1 MIKKSG
7 DLMNESEVLIYH
19 YSSKNEQ
26 WYDATKNV
34 VWFGEDNNAWSVKF
48 KSSDD
53 FYHVSYQK
61 MRVFDKPTE
70 VEFAE
75 LYYKESPCYNIK
87 KLLLFNGKV
96 YKIFYNS
103 GYTCVAFPK
112 EIRIV
117 KDTLKD
123 DQKASGVM
131 AYYRRVVKETAK
143 TEENQ
148 FMLSQFDDIS
158 YVNGDSVLS
167 LYLKGELAKNKDNFE
182 MPVVCPFGLNM
193 SQSKALKMAF
203 ENRISIIEGP
213 PGTGKTQTILNI
225 ISNAVIRGKSVAVVS
240 NNNSAT
246 DNVFEKLEKYGYS
259 FICAPLGNADN
270 VDRFFEEYDS
280 SIPKMEKQNVDIH
293 KLNNLYLALPT
304 YFEKENQK
312 KKLYSLLDDVDLEY
326 KHFLVD
332 NGSFNFNEFK
342 FKNLNADPAKV
353 QEVIVKLKEKEKVGF
368 WDRLSIKSKLRIK
381 GRFFKFDKEKSIILL
396 QNLYYLTKKNQIK
409 KDIDEIDKYMRGE
422 SLEDKTNTFRDL
434 SNAYFKN
441 KLIEIY
447 SNVNR
452 DNYDRSNYKR
462 NFTEFVKD
470 YPIILS
476 STYALAKCSQRGYLF
491 DYLIVDESSQVNMAS
506 AILSMRIA
514 KNIVVVGDIRQLPQI
529 DDSTFDERNK
539 VLLKEFN
546 VSDAYSYQGNS
557 IMSSLLS
564 LYGDRIPKQ
573 MLKEHYR
580 CAPEII
586 NFCNKEF
593 YGDELIVYTKPK
605 ENVNSMRVIKTVAG
619 NFARKNTTGTGQ
631 YNQREIDE
639 IENLLTIEEMEDI
652 GVITPYRYQ
661 AKLIQDKFGDKVD
674 SSTIHK
680 FQGREKK
687 TIIFSSVVNDVNDF
701 VGNDNLINV
710 AVSRAVDR
718 FVLVTSDKVANS
730 KMGVLSDLI
739 NYISYHQDFGKV
751 DEGNKKSIYDILY
764 SDYEKQLN
772 KFRKAHPSKDFD
784 TENLTKELLKNILND
799 SKYKSIW
806 FKMHVSLRDFVKNN
820 NHDLTNDEYKFYMNP
835 NAHADFLIY
844 NKMSRMPVC
853 VIEVDGVSFHEQ
865 QEKQKERDSKKNSIL
880 NKAGIPILRL
890 KTNESQEAVRI
901 RKFLDEIL
909 ISKE

>member
-1 MIKKSG
+1 
-7 DLMNESEVLIYH
+7 MNESEFLIYH

-34 VWFGEDNNAWSVKF
+34 VCFSEDNNAWSVKF

-61 MRVFDKPTE
+61 MRIFDNPKE

-75 LYYKESPCYNIK
+75 IYYKESPCYDVK
-87 KLLLFNGKV
+87 KLLLFNSQV
-96 YKIFYNS
+96 YKIFYNN
-103 GYTCVAFPK
+103 GYTCVAFPN

-117 KDTLKD
+117 KDTLKED
-123 DQKASGVM
+123 EKASGVM
-131 AYYRRVVKETAK
+131 AYYRRVVKETTK
-143 TEENQ
+143 TEEDQ

-158 YVNGDSVLS
+158 YVNGDSVLL
-167 LYLKGELAKNKDNFE
+167 LYLKGELAQNKDKFE

-193 SQSKALKMAF
+193 SQSKALKMVF

-225 ISNAVIRGKSVAVVS
+225 ISNAVIRGKSIAVVS
-240 NNNSAT
+240 NNNSAK

-259 FICAPLGNADN
+259 FICARLGNADN
-270 VDRFFEEYDS
+270 VDKFFEEYDP
-280 SIPKMEKQNVDIH
+280 SIPKMEKENVDIH
-293 KLNNLYLALPT
+293 KLNNLYLKLPA

-312 KKLYSLLDDVDLEY
+312 KKLYSLLDAVDLEY
-326 KHFLVD
+326 KHFLTD
-332 NGSFNFNEFK
+332 NSSFNFNDFK
-342 FKNLNADPAKV
+342 FKNLDVAPSQV
-353 QEVIVKLKEKEKVGF
+353 QEAIVRIKEKEKVEF
-368 WDRLSIKSKLRIK
+368 WDRLVIKWKLRIK
-381 GRFFKFDKEKSIILL
+381 GKFFKFDKEKCIVLL
-396 QNLYYLTKKNQIK
+396 QNLYYLAKKNKIK
-409 KDIDEIDKYMRGE
+409 RNIEKINKYMNGE
-422 SLEDKTNTFRDL
+422 SLDDKTNAFRDL
-434 SNAYFKN
+434 SNKYFKN
-441 KLIEIY
+441 KLIELY
-447 SNVNR
+447 SNANR
-452 DNYDRSNYKR
+452 SNYDRSNYKR
-462 NFTEFVKD
+462 NFSNFVKD
-470 YPIILS
+470 YPVILS

-529 DDSTFDERNK
+529 DDFTFDERNK

-546 VSDAYSYQGNS
+546 VSNAYSYYGNS

-593 YGDELIVYTKPK
+593 YDDELIVYTKSK
-605 ENVNSMRVIKTVAG
+605 DNITSMKVVKTVAG

-639 IENLLTIEEMEDI
+639 IENLINTEKMDDI
-652 GVITPYRYQ
+652 GVITPYWYQ
-661 AKLIQDKFGDKVD
+661 AELIQKKFEDKKVE

-718 FVLVTSDKVANS
+718 FILVTSDKVANS
-730 KMGVLSDLI
+730 KTGVLSDLI
-739 NYISYHQDFGKV
+739 NYISYNQDFGKV
-751 DEGNKKSIYDILY
+751 DEGNIKSIYDILY
-764 SDYEKQLN
+764 SDYEEQLN
-772 KFRKAHPSKDFD
+772 KFRKTHHSKDFD
-784 TENLTKELLKNILND
+784 TENLTKELLKDILNE
-799 SKYKSIW
+799 SKYKSLW
-806 FKMHVSLRDFVKNN
+806 FRMHVSLRDFIKNN
-820 NHDLTNDEYKFYMNP
+820 NHDLTNEEYKFYMNP

-844 NKMSRMPVC
+844 NKMSRKPVC
-853 VIEVDGVSFHEQ
+853 VIEVDGISFHEQ
-865 QEKQKERDSKKNSIL
+865 QKKQKERDAKKNSIL
-880 NKAGIPILRL
+880 SKSGIPILRL
-890 KTNESQEAVRI
+890 KTNESNENKRI
-901 RKFLDEIL
+901 SSFLNSL
-909 ISKE
+909 LFNS

>member
-1 MIKKSG
+1 
-7 DLMNESEVLIYH
+7 MNESEVLIYH

-48 KSSDD
+48 KSSNE

-61 MRVFDKPTE
+61 MRVFDKPKE

-75 LYYKESPCYNIK
+75 LYYKESPCYNVK
-87 KLLLFNGKV
+87 KLLLFNGQV

-143 TEENQ
+143 TEEDQ

-158 YVNGDSVLS
+158 YVNSDSVLS
-167 LYLKGELAKNKDNFE
+167 LYLKGEFAKNKDKFE

-280 SIPKMEKQNVDIH
+280 SIPKMEKQNVDVH

-312 KKLYSLLDDVDLEY
+312 KKLYSLLDAVDLEY

-332 NGSFNFNEFK
+332 NGPFNFNEFK
-342 FKNLNADPAKV
+342 FKNLNADPTQV
-353 QEVIVKLKEKEKVGF
+353 QEAIVKLKEKEKVSF

-470 YPIILS
+470 YPVILS

-529 DDSTFDERNK
+529 DDSTFNERNK

-593 YGDELIVYTKPK
+593 YDDELIVYTKPK
-605 ENVNSMRVIKTVAG
+605 ENVISMKVIKTVAG
-619 NFARKNTTGTGQ
+619 NFARKNTTGTGL

-639 IENLLTIEEMEDI
+639 IENLLTNEEMEDI

-718 FVLVTSDKVANS
+718 FILVTSDKVANS
-730 KMGVLSDLI
+730 KTGVLSDLI

-751 DEGNKKSIYDILY
+751 DEGNIKSIYDILY

-784 TENLTKELLKNILND
+784 TENLTKELIKDIFKEP
-799 SKYKSIW
+799 KYKSLW
-806 FKMHVSLRDFVKNN
+806 FRMHVSLRDFVKNN
-820 NHDLTNDEYKFYMNP
+820 NHDLTNEEYKFYINP

-901 RKFLDEIL
+901 TNFIDSIL
-909 ISKE
+909 

>member
-1 MIKKSG
+1 
-7 DLMNESEVLIYH
+7 MNESEVLIYH

-48 KSSDD
+48 KGSDE

-61 MRVFDKPTE
+61 MRVFDKPKE

-75 LYYKESPCYNIK
+75 LYYKDSPCYNVK
-87 KLLLFNGKV
+87 KLLLFNGQV

-143 TEENQ
+143 TEEDQ

-167 LYLKGELAKNKDNFE
+167 LYLKGELAKNKDKFE

-280 SIPKMEKQNVDIH
+280 SIPKMEKQNVDVH

-312 KKLYSLLDDVDLEY
+312 KKLYSLLDAVDLEY
-326 KHFLVD
+326 KHFLAD
-332 NGSFNFNEFK
+332 NDLFDFNEFE
-342 FKNLNADPAKV
+342 FKNIYVAPTQV
-353 QEVIVKLKEKEKVGF
+353 QEAIVKLKEKEKVGF

-434 SNAYFKN
+434 SNTYFKN

-462 NFTEFVKD
+462 NFTEFVRD

-529 DDSTFDERNK
+529 DDSTFNERNK

-593 YGDELIVYTKPK
+593 YDDELIVYTKPK
-605 ENVNSMRVIKTVAG
+605 ENVNSMKVIKTVAG

-639 IENLLTIEEMEDI
+639 IENLLTNEKMEDI

-661 AKLIQDKFGDKVD
+661 AKLIQDKFGGKVD

-718 FVLVTSDKVANS
+718 FILVTSDKVANS
-730 KMGVLSDLI
+730 KTGVLSDLI

-751 DEGNKKSIYDILY
+751 DEGNIKSIYDILY

-901 RKFLDEIL
+901 INFIDSIL
-909 ISKE
+909 